1 MARIRMITRTV
12 VSTVFTV
19 MAVNQST
26 MAVESVEVSIPSAD
40 SMTESKQVE
49 AVKSNM
55 PEGYLFVQITGK
67 QEQETLYGMTE
78 EEFIRL
84 AKMLPPRGSKTEE

>member
-1 MARIRMITRTV
+1 MARVRMVTRTI

-26 MAVESVEVSIPSAD
+26 MAVESVDVSIPSVD
-40 SMTESKQVE
+40 SLSD
-49 AVKSNM
+49 VKRIEVIKANM
-55 PEGYLFVQITGK
+55 PSGYLFVQITGK
-67 QEQETLYGMTE
+67 QEVETLYGMTE

-84 AKMLPPRGSKTEE
+84 AKVLPPRSTKTE

>member
-1 MARIRMITRTV
+1 MARVRMITRTV

-26 MAVESVEVSIPSAD
+26 MAVESVNVTIPSAD
-40 SMTESKQVE
+40 AMTDVKQAE
-49 AVKSNM
+49 AVKANM

-67 QEQETLYGMTE
+67 QEQETLYGMSE

-84 AKMLPPRGSKTEE
+84 AKVLPPRGAKTE

>member
-12 VSTVFTV
+12 VSTVFSV
-19 MAVNQST
+19 MAVNQNT
-26 MAVESVEVSIPSAD
+26 MQVETVSVSVPSAD
-40 SMTESKQVE
+40 SMTESKQTE

-55 PEGYLFVQITGK
+55 PDGYLFVQITGK
-67 QEQETLYGMTE
+67 QVQETLYGMTE

-84 AKMLPPRGSKTEE
+84 AKVLPPRSGKSEY

>member
-1 MARIRMITRTV
+1 MARVRMITRTV

-26 MAVESVEVSIPSAD
+26 MAVESVDVSIPSVD
-40 SMTESKQVE
+40 SLSDAKRIE
-49 AVKSNM
+49 AIKSNL
-55 PEGYLFVQITGK
+55 PDGYLFVQITGK
-67 QEQETLYGMTE
+67 QEVETLYGMTE

-84 AKMLPPRGSKTEE
+84 AKVLPPRASKTED

>member
-1 MARIRMITRTV
+1 MITRTV

-26 MAVESVEVSIPSAD
+26 MAVESVSVSIPSAD
-40 SMTESKQVE
+40 SMTDAKQVE
-49 AVKSNM
+49 AVKSNL
-55 PEGYLFVQITGK
+55 PDGYLFVQITGK
-67 QEQETLYGMTE
+67 MEQETLYGMTE

-84 AKMLPPRGSKTEE
+84 AKVLPPRASKTEE

>member
-12 VSTVFTV
+12 VSTVFSV

-26 MAVESVEVSIPSAD
+26 MAVESVSVTIPSAD
-40 SMTESKQVE
+40 SMTDAKQTE

-55 PEGYLFVQITGK
+55 PDGYLFVQITGK
-67 QEQETLYGMTE
+67 QEEETLFGMTE

-84 AKMLPPRGSKTEE
+84 AKVLPPRVTKSEE